1 MEKERSQEWLQNLWY
16 EHLKYRI
23 SASEMGNTR
32 RSWFGENDQKL
43 ISDML
48 NLKCLWN
55 AQLEKPEDS
64 WLYEAG
70 FPREVQIDMQYGGY
84 QYHTYVDLQ
93 QCDWNTLALKN
104 WYDEEG
110 EEPWMKSRK
119 NWSGMWEESQVV
131 VVLPGSQVQK
141 MFQSR
146 RADIQI

>member
-1 MEKERSQEWLQNLWY
+1 
-16 EHLKYRI
+16 
-23 SASEMGNTR
+23 
-32 RSWFGENDQKL
+32 
-43 ISDML
+43 
-48 NLKCLWN
+48 
-55 AQLEKPEDS
+55 
-64 WLYEAG
+64 
-70 FPREVQIDMQYGGY
+70 MQYGGY